1 MKNIVTFVSFLTI
14 ICYPSLSQIKINE
27 VMYIPVNKEPEWI
40 ELINFQ
46 SKYVDSLELVISD
59 PKGNFPFKIKDVNPY
74 QYIVLVKDTN
84 LLKKYRSVP
93 DTSKLLEIKTPSLNN
108 AGDSLVLRSK
118 DGEIIDYFYFG
129 KDFGKSGIS
138 LERINPN
145 LPADNK
151 ENLVP
156 SQSTD
161 SATCGRINSKSF
173 APKDTSKIIEGL
185 IINPNPFSPNS
196 AKNKCNIS
204 ITSGEYITN
213 LSIKIYDTNGFK
225 IKDLINTPDGDIFT
239 KKQIDWDG
247 TNNLGYFVQVGPYPV
262 IIEYVIN
269 NTNERV
275 QIKKIIVVGN

>member
-1 MKNIVTFVSFLTI
+1 MKNIVTFISFLTI
-14 ICYPSLSQIKINE
+14 ISYPSLSQIKINE

-59 PKGNFPFKIKDVNPY
+59 PNGNFPFKIKDVNPY

-93 DTSKLLEIKTPSLNN
+93 DTSKLLETKIPSLNN
-108 AGDSLVLRSK
+108 TGDSLVLRSK

-151 ENLVP
+151 ENVVP

-161 SATCGRINSKSF
+161 SATCGRINSRSF
-173 APKDTSKIIEGL
+173 TPKDTSKIIEGL

-225 IKDLINTPDGDIFT
+225 VKDLINTPDGDIFT
-239 KKQIDWDG
+239 KKQIYWDG
-247 TNNLGYFVQVGPYPV
+247 TNNLGYFVQVGAYPV
-262 IIEYVIN
+262 IIEYVID

>member
-1 MKNIVTFVSFLTI
+1 MH
-14 ICYPSLSQIKINE
+14 
-27 VMYIPVNKEPEWI
+27 IPVNKEPEWI

-46 SKYVDSLELVISD
+46 SKYIDSLDLVISD
-59 PKGNFPFKIKDVNPY
+59 PKGSFPFKIKEVRPY

-84 LLKKYRSVP
+84 LLKKYRSLP
-93 DTSKLLEIKTPSLNN
+93 DTSKLFQAKTPSLNN

-118 DGEIIDYFYFG
+118 DGEVIDYFYFG
-129 KDFGKSGIS
+129 KDFGKTGIT

-151 ENLVP
+151 ENVVP
-156 SQSTD
+156 SKSTD
-161 SATCGRINSKSF
+161 SATCGRINSQSYS
-173 APKDTSKIIEGL
+173 PQDTSKIVEGL

-204 ITSGEYITN
+204 ITSGEYIAN
-213 LSIKIYDTNGFK
+213 LSIKIYDINGTEV
-225 IKDLINTPDGDIFT
+225 KDLINTPDGDKFT
-239 KKQIDWDG
+239 KKQIEWDG

-262 IIEYVIN
+262 IIEYVID
-269 NTNERV
+269 NTKDRV

>member
-1 MKNIVTFVSFLTI
+1 MKNIVTFISFLTI

-93 DTSKLLEIKTPSLNN
+93 DTSKLLETKIPSLNN
-108 AGDSLVLRSK
+108 TGDSLVLRSK

-145 LPADNK
+145 SPADNK
-151 ENLVP
+151 ENVVP

-213 LSIKIYDTNGFK
+213 LSIKIYDTNGFEV
-225 IKDLINTPDGDIFT
+225 KDLINTPDGDIFT